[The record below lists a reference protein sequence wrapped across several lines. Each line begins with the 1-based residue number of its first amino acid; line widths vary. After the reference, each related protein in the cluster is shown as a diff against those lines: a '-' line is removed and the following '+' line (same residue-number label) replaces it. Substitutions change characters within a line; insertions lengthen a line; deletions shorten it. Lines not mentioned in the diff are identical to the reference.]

1 VQRYSPTTLTK
12 VAQEVGFK
20 VDRILP
26 FNRIGSA
33 AWYINGKLLK
43 RRTFP
48 LPQIK
53 LLNLVTPVF
62 RLADSWLPLR
72 PLSLIAVLE
81 RPVQPAQQ
89 PSALPSSLK

>member
-1 VQRYSPTTLTK
+1 MK
-12 VAQEVGFK
+12 VAQDAGFK
-20 VDRILP
+20 VVRILP

-33 AWYINGKLLK
+33 AWYINGKVLK

-53 LLNLVTPVF
+53 LLNLLTPLF
-62 RLADSWLPLR
+62 RLVDSWLPLP

-81 RPVQPAQQ
+81 RPAQPAQH
-89 PSALPSSLK
+89 PSALPSSLN